1 MTGDDF
7 LIASLRPLVRV
18 IAKTF
23 GSRCEVVLHDLRD
36 LERSII
42 KIENGHVTGRK
53 VGGSI
58 TDQGLKLLREAP
70 NDDMLLSY
78 QSVTNDG
85 RPLKS
90 SSIIFRNQ
98 KRKPIAAICINF
110 DISDIHNFNLAVE
123 DIFGISN
130 EAGDRAPFETFQSDI
145 ASTMN
150 EMADSVI
157 RKSGKAIPLSNKK
170 DRIEIINSLEDQG
183 FFLTKGAV
191 KFMARKLGVSKYTVY
206 NYLDEVRAL
215 RKSQNLSFPP

>member
-1 MTGDDF
+1 
-7 LIASLRPLVRV
+7 
-18 IAKTF
+18 
-23 GSRCEVVLHDLRD
+23 VVLHDLRD

-110 DISDIHNFNLAVE
+110 DISDIHNFNLAME

-130 EAGDRAPFETFQSDI
+130 EAADRAPFETFQSDI